1 VIISADF
8 GCYCTFSFIVYIA
21 VSVSLMTTIVEHAVF
36 SHAGIVQQTVK
47 FSYNTGTIPDANT
60 ASLAFVLRRL

>member
-1 VIISADF
+1 MIISADF

-21 VSVSLMTTIVEHAVF
+21 VSVSLMTIVEHAVF